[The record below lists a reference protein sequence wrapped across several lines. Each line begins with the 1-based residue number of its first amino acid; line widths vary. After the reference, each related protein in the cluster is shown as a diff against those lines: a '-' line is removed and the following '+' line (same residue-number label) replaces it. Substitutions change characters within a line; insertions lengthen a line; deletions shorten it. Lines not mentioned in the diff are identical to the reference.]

1 MTDATLLGSW
11 LKRFL
16 GEYLVSERNLA
27 RNTQLG
33 YRDTLVQLLPF
44 VAARARQPLERLA
57 VTDLT
62 AERVRAFL
70 AHVEESRGCLP
81 QTRNQ
86 RLSAIRALARFVA
99 SRDPER
105 IAWASQVR
113 AIPLKKTT
121 QQPVAYLEK
130 PEIEALLA
138 VPDQAQPHGRREHA
152 LLLFL
157 YNTGARVTEAA
168 QLRIGDL
175 RLGDRAATAALA
187 TLRGKGGKTRQCPL
201 WPRTARPLEALV
213 AGRAAD
219 EYVFL
224 SRQGRPFTRFGIRAL
239 VRRCAARAVAR
250 APSLAGKAVG
260 PHVIRHTTATHLLRA
275 GVDINTIRAWLGHA
289 KLSTTNIYAEIDV
302 ETKARAIARC
312 DESGSAPTERWRD
325 RKDLMQYLRDL

>member
-1 MTDATLLGSW
+1 M
-11 LKRFL
+11 
-16 GEYLVSERNLA
+16 
-27 RNTQLG
+27 
-33 YRDTLVQLLPF
+33 QLLRF
-44 VAARARQPLERLA
+44 VAAQARRPLERLA

-62 AERVRAFL
+62 VERVRAFL

-86 RLSAIRALARFVA
+86 RLAAIRALARFVA

-113 AIPLKKTT
+113 AIPLKKTA

-138 VPDQAQPHGRREHA
+138 VPDRAQPHGRREHA

-168 QLRIGDL
+168 QLQVGDL
-175 RLGDRAATAALA
+175 RLGARAATAALA

-201 WPRTARPLEALV
+201 WEQTAHALEALV

-219 EYVFL
+219 ECVFL

-239 VRRCAARAVAR
+239 VRRCAARAVGR
-250 APSLAGKAVG
+250 VPSLAGKVVG
-260 PHVIRHTTATHLLRA
+260 PHVIRHTAATHLLRS

-289 KLSTTNIYAEIDV
+289 KLSTTNIYAEIDL
-302 ETKARAIARC
+302 ETKAKAIACC
-312 DESGSAPTERWRD
+312 DESETAPTERWRD
-325 RKDLMQYLRDL
+325 RKDLMQFLRDL

>member
-1 MTDATLLGSW
+1 MTDASLLGPW

-44 VAARARQPLERLA
+44 VAAQARRPLERLA

-70 AHVEESRGCLP
+70 THVEQGRGCLP

-105 IAWASQVR
+105 LAWAGQVR
-113 AIPLKKTT
+113 AIPLKKTA
-121 QQPVAYLEK
+121 QQPVGYLEK
-130 PEIEALLA
+130 PEIEAMLA
-138 VPDQAQPHGRREHA
+138 VPDPAQPHGRREHA

-157 YNTGARVTEAA
+157 YNTGARVSEAA
-168 QLRIGDL
+168 QLRVGDL
-175 RLGDRAATAALA
+175 RLGDRSATAALA

-201 WPRTARPLEALV
+201 WPRTARLLEELV
-213 AGRAAD
+213 AGQAAD
-219 EYVFL
+219 ECVFK

-239 VRRCAARAVAR
+239 VRRCAARAVAT
-250 APSLAGKAVG
+250 APSLAGKVVG

-275 GVDINTIRAWLGHA
+275 GVDLNTIRAWLGHA

-302 ETKARAIARC
+302 ETKAKAIARC
-312 DESGSAPTERWRD
+312 DASESTPSAPWRD
-325 RKDLMQYLRDL
+325 RKDLMQFLRAL

>member
-1 MTDATLLGSW
+1 MTDATLLGPW

-44 VAARARQPLERLA
+44 VAARARRPLERLA
-57 VTDLT
+57 LADLT

-105 IAWASQVR
+105 IAWAGQVR
-113 AIPLKKTT
+113 AIPLKKTA

-138 VPDQAQPHGRREHA
+138 VPDRAQPHGRREHA

-168 QLRIGDL
+168 QLQVGDL
-175 RLGDRAATAALA
+175 RLGDRAATTALA
-187 TLRGKGGKTRQCPL
+187 TLHGKGGKTRQCPL
-201 WPRTARPLEALV
+201 WPRTARVLEALV

-219 EYVFL
+219 ECVFL

-250 APSLAGKAVG
+250 APSLTGKVVG

-289 KLSTTNIYAEIDV
+289 NLSTTNIYAEIDV
-302 ETKARAIARC
+302 ETKAQAIARC
-312 DESGSAPTERWRD
+312 DESESAPTERWRD
-325 RKDLMQYLRDL
+325 RKDLMQYLRTL